1 MNRRITKAMAEDAA
15 FQMKKKA
22 YIDKIENATEL
33 LNEAGEKLVRNYIP
47 APVIACTEEYSQF
60 IGYTTIAL
68 ISAFTVTYSGY
79 NRREPEICVS
89 LSFKIPINGKIVIVS
104 SSDYEIVR
112 KLYDKVKELERM
124 RDEFGK
130 EVFKALISLK
140 TEKAVEKELPEAIKY
155 LNFPEIKSVPMPAL
169 TDLRKII
176 EKL

>member
-22 YIDKIENATEL
+22 YIDRIENATNL
-33 LNEAGEKLVRNYIP
+33 LNEAGQKIVKMYIP
-47 APVIACTEEYSQF
+47 GPVIACTEEYSQY
-60 IGYTTIAL
+60 IGYNTIAL
-68 ISAFTVTYSGY
+68 ISSFRTTESGY
-79 NRREPEICVS
+79 NRREPEISIS
-89 LSFKIPINGKIVIVS
+89 LSFKIPIASKMIMVS
-104 SSDYEIVR
+104 PRHYETVR
-112 KLYDKVKELERM
+112 QLRDKVKELERM

-130 EVFKALISLK
+130 DVFKALIALK

-155 LNFPEIKSVPMPAL
+155 LKFPEIKGVPMPVL